1 MIILKKQLIKKD
13 LNNKILS
20 RIHEI
25 HLTKVEIDNV
35 HILVSISE
43 L

>member
-1 MIILKKQLIKKD
+1 MKKD

-20 RIHEI
+20 RIYEI

-35 HILVSISE
+35 HILLTISE